1 MHEFCDDYIKPKS
14 DKKVKLGYINRDT
27 FIVYIKTDDI
37 YRNIA
42 EDVETTFDTLNHEL
56 HTPLRKRKN
65 KKVIG
70 LIKDK
75 LGGKITT
82 KFVRLRAKTYNYL
95 IDDSSEDKKA
105 KSTKKCV
112 KKRKLKFKK
121 YRIVQK

>member
-42 EDVETTFDTLNHEL
+42 EDVEATFDTLNHEL
-56 HTPLRKRKN
+56 HTPLRKKKN

-95 IDDSSEDKKA
+95 IGDSSEDKKA

-121 YRIVQK
+121 HRIV